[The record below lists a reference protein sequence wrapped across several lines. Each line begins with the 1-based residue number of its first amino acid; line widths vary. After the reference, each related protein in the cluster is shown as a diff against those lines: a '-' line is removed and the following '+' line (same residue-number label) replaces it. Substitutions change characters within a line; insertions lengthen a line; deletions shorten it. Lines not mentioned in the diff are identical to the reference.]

1 MDWDNPAYEINK
13 GLLFKEDGRRN
24 PDPDDE
30 ALEVFKRG
38 WRYAVYPDDEDF
50 GENAFRDYH
59 GRTWGIDSAC
69 SLVRLLK
76 NFKKRCTIGVWN
88 KCVNR
93 DC

>member
-13 GLLFKEDGRRN
+13 GLLFKNDGRRN

-30 ALEVFKRG
+30 ALEVL
-38 WRYAVYPDDEDF
+38 
-50 GENAFRDYH
+50 NAAGSMQSILTTKISERMPSGSYH
-59 GRTWGIDSAC
+59 GRTWGIDSVC

-76 NFKKRCTIGVWN
+76 NFKRRCTVGVWN